1 MGNTFESIL
10 TDLQLFV
17 EETQPSIPRVLTSGK
32 NMANWSDGR
41 LKAISQLVINAVIIP
56 RSEFEMRL
64 ERIQHHIE
72 GDLNRESVVKTL
84 SYYFEDQSAMEEV
97 IKQLTTYYKVQLN
110 AADVIKDMSGYG
122 GSGQETIGFLLITIV
137 ETHILQ

>member
-17 EETQPSIPRVLTSGK
+17 EETQPAIPRLLTSGK

-41 LKAISQLVINAVIIP
+41 LKSISQLVVNAVIIP

-72 GDLNRESVVKTL
+72 GDLRDSVVKTL

-97 IKQLTTYYKVQLN
+97 IRHISAYYKVQLN
-110 AADVIKDMSGYG
+110 PADVIKDMSGYG

-137 ETHILQ
+137 ESHILQ